1 MTDILVIGG
10 GVIGLSITYKLLG
23 RGLKVTL
30 LERGPL
36 ASEASWAGAGMLPYG
51 QPSPENSPI
60 DQLRAA
66 SATRWPEWV
75 QSIEQITHFSS
86 EYVTSGMVEV
96 RQQQSPAE
104 FQAEQSR
111 WREQGVETVEC
122 SETDLQTT
130 FPFIGTTAVSG
141 IQSAYYQPQFAHV
154 RNPRHLKN
162 LTTACLS
169 LGATIIEHS
178 PVEQFVLTG
187 ERLTQVKSARGSFAA
202 DQFVLATGAWSGHLS
217 SQFSSS
223 SPQLPQL
230 PVTPVKGQLVLLK
243 LPSRQFAPVIQQ
255 GLRYVVPRL
264 DGHVL
269 VGSTEEHT
277 GFDKSSSADG
287 VANLLQFAISLV
299 PQLKEAELVTHWA
312 GLRPH
317 APAGIPYLGRWPGLS
332 NLMVACGHYRNGL
345 QMSPITA
352 HLIAQLAMGEQP
364 EFDLAPYSPARTINQ

>member
-10 GVIGLSITYKLLG
+10 GVIGLSITYELLN

-36 ASEASWAGAGMLPYG
+36 ASEASWAGAGMLPYS
-51 QPSPENSPI
+51 QQRPDSPPV

-66 SATRWPEWV
+66 SATLWPEWV
-75 QSIEQITHFSS
+75 QTIEQITHFSS
-86 EYVTSGMVEV
+86 EYVTSGMLEV
-96 RQQQSPAE
+96 RESQSPAQFE
-104 FQAEQSR
+104 AEQSH
-111 WREQGVETVEC
+111 WKEQGVETVEC
-122 SETDLQTT
+122 NAADMATK
-130 FPFIGTTAVSG
+130 FPFISTSRISPV
-141 IQSAYYQPQFAHV
+141 QPAYYQPQFAHV

-178 PVEQFVLTG
+178 PVEQFVFNG
-187 ERLTQVKSARGSFAA
+187 ERLQQVKSACGLFAA
-202 DQFVLATGAWSGHLS
+202 DQFVLATGAWSGQLS

-223 SPQLPQL
+223 SPHLPQL
-230 PVTPVKGQLVLLK
+230 PIAPVKGQLVLLK
-243 LPSRQFAPVIQQ
+243 LPSKQFAPVIQQ

-317 APAGIPYLGRWPGLS
+317 APAGIPFLGQWPGIH

-352 HLIAQLAMGEQP
+352 HLIAQLAIGEQP
-364 EFDLAPYSPARTINQ
+364 EFDLAPYSPARTITH